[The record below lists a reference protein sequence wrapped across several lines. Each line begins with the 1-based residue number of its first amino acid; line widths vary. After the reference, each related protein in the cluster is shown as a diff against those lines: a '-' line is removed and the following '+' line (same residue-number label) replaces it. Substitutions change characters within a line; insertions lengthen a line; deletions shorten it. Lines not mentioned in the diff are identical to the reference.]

1 MRLRSTAGVSPQL
14 AGRTAFVPRSRKLDD
29 RTIGELA
36 RDRLSD
42 ENLQAIAEH
51 QRQTGLSFGDAAIAL
66 GTLDRDTLDLL
77 IAGQAGFPL
86 LAPEDTRVDP
96 LVVAAFDPADP
107 YAAKAR
113 AVRARVLATF
123 RDAADAS
130 RLRLA
135 VLSADAGDEGAI
147 LAANLAVIFAQMD
160 GQTLIADVDIERP
173 SLDRLFRMPNQVGL
187 AEQLAGSATL
197 LPIARTAIDRLWLM
211 TTGQASSSAIGLV
224 ERGALVDTANG
235 WSLPDTTMLFY
246 LAKRAGEQAPFGSI
260 LAGFDAV
267 VIVARRGATA
277 VADMR
282 RIIDDLDRNKVPI
295 AGSVL
300 A

>member
-1 MRLRSTAGVSPQL
+1 MRLRSTAGIGPGQ
-14 AGRTAFVPRSRKLDD
+14 AGRTTSVPRSRGLDG
-29 RTIGELA
+29 RASEEFA
-36 RDRLSD
+36 RDRLSEED
-42 ENLQAIAEH
+42 RDAIAEY

-66 GTLDRDTLDLL
+66 GKLDGDTLDPLL
-77 IAGQAGFPL
+77 AEQTGLPL
-86 LAPEDTRVDP
+86 LAPKDTRIDP

-113 AVRARVLATF
+113 AVRARLIATCSG
-123 RDAADAS
+123 RADTS

-160 GQTLIADVDIERP
+160 GQMLIVDVDIERP
-173 SLDRLFRMPNQVGL
+173 SLNRLFRMPNQVGL
-187 AEQLAGSATL
+187 AEQLAGRAGL
-197 LPIARTAIDRLWLM
+197 LPIARTAIDQLWLM
-211 TTGQASSSAIGLV
+211 TTGQASGSAISLV
-224 ERGALVDTANG
+224 ERGPLVDTANG
-235 WSLPDTTMLFY
+235 WPLPDAAMLFY
-246 LAKRAGEQAPFGSI
+246 LAERSGEHTPFGSV

-267 VIVARRGATA
+267 VIVARRGTTA
-277 VADMR
+277 VANMR

-295 AGSVL
+295 AGTVL